1 MHLSTL
7 HLVNYKNYPDLELQF
22 VPGINGIVGPNG
34 AGKTNIL
41 DAVYY
46 LSMCKSYLNVNDRQN
61 LRFEQ
66 PFFSI
71 SGQWHIDQKL
81 NEVQIAYKAG
91 VKKQVKWNKKAYEKL
106 TTHIGKLPVVFISP
120 YDGDLIA
127 EGSELRRKW
136 MDGIL
141 SQLNKKYLEEIQR
154 YARLLE
160 QRHAVL
166 RNMHEHR
173 LFDPDAIEVW
183 DAQLIPSAEYIHQE
197 RKAFLEEFIPVFKQ
211 FYKEIGQ
218 DAEDVAVQYRSQLT
232 GSSFAELLQAS
243 AKKDALTQYT
253 NVGIHKDDLLFSI
266 KGHPVKKF
274 GSQGQQ
280 KSFIIA
286 LRLAQFDYLKQHKGQ
301 KPVLLL
307 DDIFDKLDNERVA
320 RLIALVSADYFGQV
334 LITDTDPIRMQELFE
349 QLPGQTQLFQIHEQQ
364 AIALWVQII
373 KDKVK
378 KNHLANW

>member
-1 MHLSTL
+1 MYLSAL
-7 HLVNYKNYPDLELQF
+7 HLVNFKNYTDLDLQLT
-22 VPGINGIVGPNG
+22 PGINGIVGQNG

-61 LRFEQ
+61 MRFEQ

-71 SGQWHIDQKL
+71 SGSWQ
-81 NEVQIAYKAG
+81 VQEKAADVQVAYKAG
-91 VKKQVKWNKKAYEKL
+91 VKKLVKWNKKAYDKL
-106 TTHIGKLPVVFISP
+106 TDHIGKLPVVFISP

-127 EGSELRRKW
+127 EGSDLRRKW

-141 SQLNKKYLEEIQR
+141 SQLDKTYLEEIQR
-154 YARLLE
+154 YAKVLE
-160 QRHAVL
+160 QRHATL

-183 DAQLIPSAEYIHQE
+183 DAQLIPAANYIHAKRQ
-197 RKAFLEEFIPVFKQ
+197 AFLAEFIPVFKK
-211 FYKEIGQ
+211 FYQEIGQ
-218 DAEDVAVQYRSQLT
+218 QAEEVDLSYRSQL
-232 GSSFAELLQAS
+232 SAANFEELLAAS
-243 AKKDALTQYT
+243 AKKDAFTQYT
-253 NVGIHKDDLLFSI
+253 NVGIHKDDLIFTI

-286 LRLAQFDYLKQHKGQ
+286 LRLAQYDWLKTHKGI

-307 DDIFDKLDNERVA
+307 DDIFDKLDQQRVE
-320 RLIALVSADYFGQV
+320 RLIALVSDNYFGQV
-334 LITDTDPIRMQELFE
+334 LITDTDPARMQELFSK
-349 QLPGQTQLFQIHEQQ
+349 LPGQTQLIEIVENQ
-364 AIALWVQII
+364 AKAL
-373 KDKVK
+373 
-378 KNHLANW
+378 

>member
-1 MHLSTL
+1 
-7 HLVNYKNYPDLELQF
+7 
-22 VPGINGIVGPNG
+22 
-34 AGKTNIL
+34 
-41 DAVYY
+41 
-46 LSMCKSYLNVNDRQN
+46 
-61 LRFEQ
+61 
-66 PFFSI
+66 
-71 SGQWHIDQKL
+71 
-81 NEVQIAYKAG
+81 VQIAYKSG
-91 VKKQVKWNKKAYEKL
+91 VKKQVKWNKKAYDKL
-106 TTHIGKLPVVFISP
+106 TAHIGKLPVVFISP

-141 SQLNKKYLEEIQR
+141 AQLDKTYLEEIQR

-183 DAQLIPSAEYIHQE
+183 DAQLIPSGNYIHAQ
-197 RKAFLEEFIPVFKQ
+197 RKAFLAEFIPVFKR
-211 FYKEIGQ
+211 FYQEIGQ
-218 DAEDVAVQYRSQLT
+218 NAEDVDIAYRSQLSD
-232 GSSFAELLQAS
+232 GSFADLLQAS

-286 LRLAQFDYLKQHKGQ
+286 LRLSQFDWLKQHKGQ

-334 LITDTDPIRMQELFE
+334 LITDTDPERMQALFA
-349 QLPGQTQLFQIHEQQ
+349 QLPGQTKLFQIKDQQ
-364 AIALWVQII
+364 ALAL
-373 KDKVK
+373 
-378 KNHLANW
+378 

>member
-1 MHLSTL
+1 MHLSHL
-7 HLVNYKNYPDLELQF
+7 HLVNYKNYPDLELHF

-61 LRFEQ
+61 LRFDQ
-66 PFFSI
+66 AFFAI
-71 SGQWHIDQKL
+71 SSQWELDQKAC
-81 NEVQIAYKAG
+81 EVQIAYKAG
-91 VKKQVKWNKKAYEKL
+91 VKKQVKWNKKAYDKL
-106 TTHIGKLPVVFISP
+106 TAHIGKLPVVFISP

-127 EGSELRRKW
+127 EGSDLRRKW

-141 SQLNKKYLEEIQR
+141 AQLDKNYLEEIQK

-183 DAQLIPSAEYIHQE
+183 DAQLIPCGNYIHEQ
-197 RKAFLEEFIPVFKQ
+197 RKAFLAEFIPVFKR
-211 FYKEIGQ
+211 FYQQIGQ
-218 DAEDVAVQYRSQLT
+218 NAEEVDITYRSQLSD
-232 GSSFAELLQAS
+232 GSFATLLQAS
-243 AKKDALTQYT
+243 AKTDALTQYT
-253 NVGIHKDDLLFSI
+253 NVGVHKDDLLFTI

-286 LRLAQFDYLKQHKGQ
+286 LRLSQFDWLKQHKGQ
-301 KPVLLL
+301 KPILLL
-307 DDIFDKLDNERVA
+307 DDIFDKLDNERVS

-334 LITDTDPIRMQELFE
+334 LITDTDPERMQALFS
-349 QLPGQTQLFQIHEQQ
+349 QLPGETQLFQIKDQQ
-364 AIALWVQII
+364 AIAL
-373 KDKVK
+373 
-378 KNHLANW
+378 

>member
-1 MHLSTL
+1 MYLSAL
-7 HLVNYKNYPDLELQF
+7 HLVNFKNYTDLDLKLTA
-22 VPGINGIVGPNG
+22 GINGIVGQNG

-61 LRFEQ
+61 MRFEQ

-71 SGQWHIDQKL
+71 SSQWQFPEKTH
-81 NEVQIAYKAG
+81 EVQVAYKAG
-91 VKKQVKWNKKAYEKL
+91 VKKLVKWNKKAYDKL
-106 TTHIGKLPVVFISP
+106 TDHIGKLPVVFISP

-127 EGSELRRKW
+127 DGSELRRKW

-141 SQLNKKYLEEIQR
+141 SQLDKKYLEEIQR
-154 YARLLE
+154 YAKVLE

-173 LFDPDAIEVW
+173 LFDPDAIEIW
-183 DAQLIPSAEYIHQE
+183 DAQLIPAANYIYTK
-197 RKAFLEEFIPVFKQ
+197 RKEFLEEFIPVFKR
-211 FYKEIGQ
+211 FYQEIGQ
-218 DAEDVAVQYRSQLT
+218 QAEEVDLSYRSQLAD
-232 GSSFAELLQAS
+232 GPYEELLAAV
-243 AKKDALTQYT
+243 AKKDAFTQYT
-253 NVGIHKDDLLFSI
+253 NVGIHKDDLLFTI

-286 LRLAQFDYLKQHKGQ
+286 LRLAQFDWLKAHKGV
-301 KPVLLL
+301 KPILLL
-307 DDIFDKLDNERVA
+307 DDIFDKLDQQRVE

-334 LITDTDPIRMQELFE
+334 IITDTDPMRMRDLFSK
-349 QLPGQTQLFQIHEQQ
+349 LPGATQLIEIKENQ
-364 AIALWVQII
+364 AHTL
-373 KDKVK
+373 
-378 KNHLANW
+378 

>member
-1 MHLSTL
+1 LVHL
-7 HLVNYKNYPDLELQF
+7 HLVNYKNYPDLELDF
-22 VPGINGIVGPNG
+22 VPGINGIVGANG

-41 DAVYY
+41 DAVYH
-46 LSMCKSYLNVNDRQN
+46 LSMCKSYLNVNDRHN

-66 PFFSI
+66 SFFSI
-71 SGQWHIDQKL
+71 VGQWQLDQKQHD
-81 NEVQIAYKAG
+81 VQVAYKAG
-91 VKKQVKWNKKAYEKL
+91 IKKQVKWNKKAYDKL

-141 SQLNKKYLEEIQR
+141 SQLDKRYLDEIQR

-160 QRHAVL
+160 QRHALL

-183 DAQLIPSAEYIHQE
+183 DAQLIPCGQYIYAQ
-197 RKAFLEEFIPVFKQ
+197 RKAFLAEFIPVFKR
-211 FYKEIGQ
+211 FYTEIGQ
-218 DAEDVAVQYRSQLT
+218 NAEEVDISYRSQLADAD
-232 GSSFAELLQAS
+232 FATLLQES
-243 AKKDALTQYT
+243 AKKDAFTQYT
-253 NVGIHKDDLLFSI
+253 NVGVHKDDLLFSI

-286 LRLAQFDYLKQHKGQ
+286 LRLSQFDWLKQHTGQ

-307 DDIFDKLDNERVA
+307 DDIFDKLDNQRVE

-334 LITDTDPIRMQELFE
+334 LITDTDPNRMKALFA
-349 QLPGQTQLFQIHEQQ
+349 QLPGQTQLLQITNQQ
-364 AIALWVQII
+364 ALP
-373 KDKVK
+373 
-378 KNHLANW
+378 L

>member
-1 MHLSTL
+1 MHLSHL
-7 HLVNYKNYPDLELQF
+7 HLVNYKNYPDLELDF
-22 VPGINGIVGPNG
+22 VAGINGIVGPNG

-46 LSMCKSYLNVNDRQN
+46 LSMCKSYLNVNDRHN
-61 LRFEQ
+61 MRFEQ
-66 PFFSI
+66 SFFSI
-71 SGQWHIDQKL
+71 SGQWQLDQKTH
-81 NEVQIAYKAG
+81 EVQVAYKAG
-91 VKKQVKWNKKAYEKL
+91 VKKQIKWNKKAYDKL

-127 EGSELRRKW
+127 EGSDLRRKW

-141 SQLNKKYLEEIQR
+141 AQLDKTYLEEIQR

-173 LFDPDAIEVW
+173 LFDPDAIEAW
-183 DAQLIPSAEYIHQE
+183 DAQLIPSGNYIHAQ
-197 RKAFLEEFIPVFKQ
+197 RKAFLNEFIPVFKR
-211 FYKEIGQ
+211 FYQEIGQ
-218 DAEDVAVQYRSQLT
+218 NAEEVDISYRSQL
-232 GSSFAELLQAS
+232 SEAPFEELMQAS
-243 AKKDALTQYT
+243 ARKDAITQYT
-253 NVGIHKDDLLFSI
+253 NIGIHKDDLLFTI

-286 LRLAQFDYLKQHKGQ
+286 LRLAQFDWLKQHKGQ

-334 LITDTDPIRMQELFE
+334 LITDTDPQRMQALFE
-349 QLPGQTQLFQIHEQQ
+349 QLPGATQLFQIKDQQ
-364 AIALWVQII
+364 AQALWVQTT
-373 KDKVK
+373 KDKAK
-378 KNHLANW
+378 KSHSGN

>member
-1 MHLSTL
+1 MHLSHL
-7 HLVNYKNYPDLELQF
+7 HLVNYKNYPDLELDF
-22 VPGINGIVGPNG
+22 VAGINGIVGPNG

-46 LSMCKSYLNVNDRQN
+46 LSMCKSYLNVNDRHN
-61 LRFEQ
+61 MRFEQ
-66 PFFSI
+66 SFFSI
-71 SGQWHIDQKL
+71 SGQWQLDQKTH
-81 NEVQIAYKAG
+81 EVQVAYKAG
-91 VKKQVKWNKKAYEKL
+91 VKKQIKWNKKAYDKL

-127 EGSELRRKW
+127 EGSDLRRKW

-141 SQLNKKYLEEIQR
+141 AQLDKTYLEEIQR

-173 LFDPDAIEVW
+173 LFDPDAIEAW
-183 DAQLIPSAEYIHQE
+183 DAQLIPSGNYIHAQ
-197 RKAFLEEFIPVFKQ
+197 RKAFLNEFIPVFKR
-211 FYKEIGQ
+211 FYQEIGQ
-218 DAEDVAVQYRSQLT
+218 NAEEVDISYRSQL
-232 GSSFAELLQAS
+232 SEAPFEELMQAS
-243 AKKDALTQYT
+243 ARKDAITQYT
-253 NVGIHKDDLLFSI
+253 NIGIHKDDLLFTI

-286 LRLAQFDYLKQHKGQ
+286 LRLAQFDWLKQHKGQ

-334 LITDTDPIRMQELFE
+334 LITDTDPQRMQALFE
-349 QLPGQTQLFQIHEQQ
+349 QLPGATQLFQIKDQQ
-364 AIALWVQII
+364 AHAL
-373 KDKVK
+373 
-378 KNHLANW
+378 

>member
-1 MHLSTL
+1 MHLAHL
-7 HLVNYKNYPDLELQF
+7 HLVNYKNYPDLELDF

-46 LSMCKSYLNVNDRQN
+46 LSMCKSYLNVNDRHN

-66 PFFSI
+66 AFFSI
-71 SGQWHIDQKL
+71 AGQWQLDQKQHD
-81 NEVQIAYKAG
+81 VQVAYKAG
-91 VKKQVKWNKKAYEKL
+91 VKKQIKWNKKAYDKL
-106 TTHIGKLPVVFISP
+106 TAHIGKLPVVFISP

-127 EGSELRRKW
+127 EGSDLRRKW

-141 SQLNKKYLEEIQR
+141 SQLDKQYLEEIQR

-160 QRHAVL
+160 QRHALL

-183 DAQLIPSAEYIHQE
+183 DAQLVPCGQYIHAQ
-197 RKAFLEEFIPVFKQ
+197 RKAFLAEFIPVFKR
-211 FYKEIGQ
+211 FYAEIGQ
-218 DAEDVAVQYRSQLT
+218 NAEEVDISYRSQLSDADFT
-232 GSSFAELLQAS
+232 TLLASS
-243 AKKDALTQYT
+243 AKKDAITQYT

-286 LRLAQFDYLKQHKGQ
+286 LRLSQFDWLKQHKGQ

-307 DDIFDKLDNERVA
+307 DDIFDKLDNQRVE

-334 LITDTDPIRMQELFE
+334 LITDTDPVRMKALFE
-349 QLPGQTQLFQIHEQQ
+349 QLPGQTQLLQITNNQ
-364 AIALWVQII
+364 ALP
-373 KDKVK
+373 
-378 KNHLANW
+378 L